1 VAERQLVLV
10 DAGPL
15 AALLHRGDQY
25 HAVCVEQAKALPRPF
40 LTSWAV
46 LAEVAWLVRSF
57 PRGLADLLTL
67 VESGLV
73 TPLELDSGA
82 ASWMRAFSTKY
93 QDLAPQ
99 LADLTLCYLAER
111 EAISTV
117 FTTDRRDFRVFRFDS
132 GRFLTLLPSAV
143 PG

>member
-1 VAERQLVLV
+1 VAESRLVLV

-25 HAVCVEQAKALPRPF
+25 HAVCVEQAKILPRPF

-46 LAEVAWLVRSF
+46 LAEAAWLVRSF

-67 VESGLV
+67 VENGLV
-73 TPLELDSGA
+73 EPLELDSQA
-82 ASWMRAFSTKY
+82 ARWMRAFSQKY
-93 QDLAPQ
+93 EDLSPQ

-111 EAISTV
+111 ESISTV
-117 FTTDRRDFRVFRFDS
+117 FTTDRRDFRVFRLES
-132 GRFLTLLPSAV
+132 GRSLALLPSEV
-143 PG
+143 DS